1 MTFWRSSGEL
11 EIMVEST
18 TLKLPDVSDP
28 SLESWSTFLEQAM
41 HTFERCVLPVRIS
54 GSDPTLLDPVA
65 PPRSRTHVNPL
76 AQVLPPEAFRNAEA
90 LSRGAR
96 G

>member
-1 MTFWRSSGEL
+1 
-11 EIMVEST
+11 MVEST

-54 GSDPTLLDPVA
+54 GSDPTRLPSL
-65 PPRSRTHVNPL
+65 PL
-76 AQVLPPEAFRNAEA
+76 AH
-90 LSRGAR
+90 AR
-96 G
+96 T